1 MSKGKHKTSGQF
13 SYITQFTENKTINK
27 RLIEEDMGTK
37 TAELIEEYEIF
48 WAVLGTE
55 GGEREGRKG
64 GGEALRNLL
73 TLSQ

>member
-1 MSKGKHKTSGQF
+1 MSKGKHQTSGQF
-13 SYITQFTENKTINK
+13 SYITQFTEKK
-27 RLIEEDMGTK
+27 SYQRLIEEDMETK

-55 GGEREGRKG
+55 GGEGEGRKG
-64 GGEALRNLL
+64 GGEVLRGLL